1 MQSYKN
7 VPELL
12 FLSFIFLM
20 MRLLLNF
27 LFFSVLLFIVS
38 CLNTEQ
44 KNDDNKCVVFRC
56 GAENIDT
63 KKNKFSEDSL
73 KNIFFQNPETQSAE
87 VSHSGKYSVKL
98 FPGHPYALTTE
109 LKNIAPDDYLAI
121 TAWRK
126 TTGGNGV
133 IVTDGGEGFYFAS
146 KKIVEKGENGWNKI
160 FLEYHVPP
168 NFYAGKIKFYLW
180 SNSNDTV
187 YFDDLKIVIRNRKV
201 YPEYETRGGLQIYTD
216 KANLSKFNKKRL
228 EAFESTVLVNSDEDY
243 SKMVLYDGKDFLN
256 GTFRLKGDLVDH
268 LQGQKWSFRIK
279 LKSGFAW
286 RNMRTFSI
294 QNPATR
300 DFLSEWLAHKIFKKE
315 DVLTT
320 RYGFIPVKMNNH
332 SLGIYAYEEHFE
344 KQIIE
349 SNNRREG
356 PIVRFDETLFWQRVL
371 ETKKTKREWDVDYLG
386 AAKIIPFKTGK
397 TVADTTLYN
406 DFLEA
411 QNLLLQY
418 KNRQNSLPEIFDVDK
433 LAKYYA
439 IIDLT
444 QSYHGF
450 AWHNQRFYYNP
461 VTCLLEPIAFDG
473 YIETGVFQRIDERI
487 NGLLNPEKVQQLS
500 HEELMLFQVFADS
513 TFNKNYIKY
522 LNEFSTD
529 EFVNSVVTEYKTTAD
544 SLSGLIREEFPY
556 YRFQFDRFQN
566 QAAFIRNNI
575 KKIEANT
582 NKLQAAIV
590 AVRDKKFGRK
600 FTTDVNPNLIKF
612 QVQGYFNR
620 EKKQLE
626 VLNFSNTPVKV
637 LGAFIAGQLP
647 ASFDPRPEIKPYN
660 GETPSKI
667 TVPVL
672 GDPLTLLFSINNEM
686 FESEINMWPAPGG
699 LSSRQ
704 KVLAKKII
712 SKLPVVNNSVVFDGK
727 YRFDSDVII
736 SKKMSV
742 EFKPG
747 TEIDLV
753 NGAGLFSFVPVQMN
767 GTEINPI
774 KIFSSD
780 NSGNGFNVL
789 QTGGTS
795 QLKYVSFS
803 GLSSLKRGGW
813 QTPAAVTFYEAAVE
827 FENCTFANNFNCDDA
842 LNVVRSKVTATNCL
856 FENTF
861 ADAFDSDFSTGEVNG
876 CTFKN
881 IGNDAI
887 DFSGSQMKIANCKMV
902 DVSDKAISGGEN
914 SQLTVTNCEIAGAN
928 IGVAAKDLSTVTL
941 NKIVMTNTV
950 YGFVAFIKKP
960 EYGPAKIKIDNLKMK
975 KNKIFHQIE
984 EGSVFILNGK
994 TIFGREKKLAEKL
1007 YQ

>member
-1 MQSYKN
+1 M
-7 VPELL
+7 L
-12 FLSFIFLM
+12 FLSFIFLL
-20 MRLLLNF
+20 MRFLLNF
-27 LFFSVLLFIVS
+27 LFFPALLFIVS
-38 CLNTEQ
+38 CSNTGQ
-44 KNDDNKCVVFRC
+44 NANDNKYIEYRC
-56 GAENIDT
+56 GVENIDT
-63 KKNKFSEDSL
+63 KKNKFSEDTST
-73 KNIFFQNPETQSAE
+73 KIYFQNPETQSGE
-87 VSHSGKYSVKL
+87 VAHSGKYSAKL
-98 FPGHPYALTTE
+98 FPGRPYALTTE
-109 LKNIAPDDYLAI
+109 LKNIAPDDYIKI
-121 TAWRK
+121 TVWRK
-126 TTGGNGV
+126 TTGENGV
-133 IVTDGGEGFYFAS
+133 IVLDGGEGYYFAN
-146 KKIVEKGENGWNKI
+146 KKIIEKGDRGWNKI

-168 NFYAGKIKFYLW
+168 NFYAGKMKFYLW

-187 YFDDLKIVIRNRKV
+187 YFDDLKITIRNRKV
-201 YPEYETRGGLQIYTD
+201 YPEYENRGGIQIYTD
-216 KANLSKFNKKRL
+216 EANLDKFNKKRL

-279 LKSGFAW
+279 LKKGFAW

-300 DFLSEWLAHKIFKKE
+300 DFLSEWLAHQIFKKE

-320 RYGFIPVKMNNH
+320 RYGFIPVKMNDH

-344 KQIIE
+344 KQLIE

-356 PIVRFDETLFWQRVL
+356 PIIRFDENLFWQRVL

-386 AAKIIPFKTGK
+386 AAKIIPFKTGR

-418 KNRQNSLPEIFDVDK
+418 KNRQNSLSGIFDVDK

-473 YIETGVFQRIDERI
+473 YIETGVFQRIDERV
-487 NGLLNPEKVQQLS
+487 NGLLNPEKVQKLS
-500 HEELMLFQVFADS
+500 HDELMLFQVFADS

-522 LNEFSTD
+522 LKEFSAD
-529 EFVNSVVTEYKTTAD
+529 KFVNSVVAEYKTTAD

-556 YRFQFDRFQN
+556 YNFEFSRLQN
-566 QAAFIRNNI
+566 QTTFIRNNI
-575 KKIEANT
+575 AKIEANT
-582 NKLQAAIV
+582 EKLQAAIV
-590 AVRDKKFGRK
+590 AVHNKKFGREY
-600 FTTDVNPNLIKF
+600 TTDVNQNLISF

-647 ASFDPRPEIKPYN
+647 ASFDPRPEIEPYN

-667 TVPVL
+667 TVPL
-672 GDPLTLLFSINNEM
+672 SEKPLTLLFSINNEM
-686 FESEINMWPAPGG
+686 YESEINSWPAPGG

-704 KVLAKKII
+704 KILAENTI
-712 SKLPVVNNSVVFDGK
+712 SKLPVVNNRVVFDGK
-727 YRFDSDVII
+727 YRFDSDII
-736 SKKMSV
+736 ITKKMSV

-747 TEIDLV
+747 TEINLV
-753 NGAGLFSFVPVQMN
+753 NGAAFFSFVPVQMN
-767 GTEINPI
+767 GTEKRPI

-789 QTGGTS
+789 QTGGIS

-842 LNVVRSKVTATNCL
+842 LNVVRSEVKATDCL

-861 ADAFDSDFSTGEVNG
+861 ADAFDSDFSTGKVTG
-876 CTFKN
+876 CTFNN

-887 DFSGSQMKIANCKMV
+887 DFSGSQMKITDCKMAGI
-902 DVSDKAISGGEN
+902 SDKAISGGEN
-914 SQLTVTNCEIAGAN
+914 SQLTVANCEITGAN

-960 EYGPAKIKIDNLKMK
+960 EYGAAKIKIDNLKMK
-975 KNKIFHQIE
+975 KNKVFHQIE

>member
-1 MQSYKN
+1 MRFVLN
-7 VPELL
+7 LFLL
-12 FLSFIFLM
+12 FLTFI
-20 MRLLLNF
+20 
-27 LFFSVLLFIVS
+27 LLFS
-38 CLNTEQ
+38 CSDIEQ
-44 KNDDNKCVVFRC
+44 KKDGNKSVVYEC
-56 GAENIDT
+56 DVEKIDT
-63 KKNKFSEDSL
+63 KENKFSEVSA
-73 KNIFFQNPETQSAE
+73 KNIFFQNPETQSE
-87 VSHSGKYSVKL
+87 DFSFSGKYSSKL
-98 FPGHPYALTTE
+98 YPGKPYGLTTE
-109 LKNIAPDDYLAI
+109 LKNVKPDDYLEI
-121 TAWRK
+121 TIWRK
-126 TTGGNGV
+126 TTNENGV
-133 IVTDGGEGFYFAS
+133 LVIDGGEGFYHAG
-146 KKIVEKGENGWNKI
+146 KNIVAKGKNGWNKI
-160 FLEYHVPP
+160 FIEYHVPP
-168 NFYAGKIKFYLW
+168 NFYSGKVKIYAW

-187 YFDDLKIVIRNRKV
+187 YFDDLKIVLRNKKI
-201 YPEYETRGGLQIYTD
+201 YPEYENVSGLQFYTD
-216 KANLSKFNKKRL
+216 QTNLANLNKKRL
-228 EAFESTVLVNSDEDY
+228 KAFDTGVLVNSDEDY
-243 SKMVLYDGKDFLN
+243 SNVVLFDGHDFLN

-268 LQGQKWSFRIK
+268 LQGEKWSFRIK
-279 LKSGFAW
+279 LKKEFAW

-300 DFLSEWLAHKIFKKE
+300 DFLSEWLAHKIFKHE

-344 KQIIE
+344 KQLIE
-349 SNNRREG
+349 SNERREG
-356 PIVRFDETLFWQRVL
+356 PIIRFDENLFWQRVL

-386 AAKIIPFKTGK
+386 AAKIIPFKTGR

-418 KNRQNSLPEIFDVDK
+418 KNRQNSLSGIFDVDK

-473 YIETGVFQRIDERI
+473 YIETGVFQRIDEPV
-487 NGLLNPEKVQQLS
+487 NGLLNPEKVQKLS
-500 HEELMLFQVFADS
+500 HEELMLFQVFVDS
-513 TFNKNYIKY
+513 VFNKNYIKY
-522 LNEFSTD
+522 LKEFSAD
-529 EFVNSVVTEYKTTAD
+529 EFVSSVVAEYKTTAD

-556 YRFQFDRFQN
+556 YNFEFSRLKK
-566 QAAFIRNNI
+566 QATFIRNNI
-575 KKIEANT
+575 TKIKANT
-582 NKLQAAIV
+582 EKLQAAIV
-590 AVRDKKFGRK
+590 AVHDKKFGQK
-600 FTTDVNPNLIKF
+600 YTSDVNPNLIQF
-612 QVQGYFNR
+612 QVQGYYNR
-620 EKKQLE
+620 KQKQLE

-637 LGAFIAGQLP
+637 LGAFITGQLP
-647 ASFDPRPEIKPYN
+647 ASFDPRPEIEPYN

-667 TVPVL
+667 TVPL
-672 GDPLTLLFSINNEM
+672 SEKPLTLLFSINNKI

-704 KVLAKKII
+704 KVLAKNTI
-712 SKLPVVNNSVVFDGK
+712 SNLPVVNNRVVFDGK

-736 SKKMSV
+736 TKKMSV

-747 TEIDLV
+747 TEINLV
-753 NGAGLFSFVPVQMN
+753 NGAAFFSFVPVQMN
-767 GTEINPI
+767 GTEKRPI

-789 QTGGTS
+789 QTGGIS
-795 QLKYVSFS
+795 KLKYVSFS

-842 LNVVRSKVTATNCL
+842 LNVVRSKVTATDCL

-887 DFSGSQMKIANCKMV
+887 DFSGSQMKIANCKMI
-902 DVSDKAISGGEN
+902 DITDKAISGGEN
-914 SQLTVTNCEIAGAN
+914 SQLIVVNCEINNAN
-928 IGVAAKDLSTVTL
+928 IGVAAKDLSTVEL

-960 EYGPAKIKIDNLKMK
+960 EYGAAKIKIDNLKMK
-975 KNKIFHQIE
+975 KNKVFHQIE